1 MIRLH
6 AMFTSCHH
14 RRLLEAACP
23 ARRTVWSLANGYKS
37 FQLARIERLL
47 RDPLDALGVFTASP
61 GNTRLAAL
69 RGTLC

>member
-23 ARRTVWSLANGYKS
+23 ARRTVWSLANG
-37 FQLARIERLL
+37 QLEREL
-47 RDPLDALGVFTASP
+47 RNPLDALGVFTASP